1 MTQKKV
7 FHGASLTGLILIL
20 LGILWVLNNLE
31 IIDFRLSEWW
41 PLILILI
48 GLIHLISGRKLFNTG
63 AWILIFLGIIFL
75 LTTNNYL
82 EWEEI
87 WRYWPVI
94 LIIIGI
100 SIIAQRHGKHI
111 PRSSSEDEIDGSA
124 LFGGI
129 EKNINSKNFKGGAI
143 STLFGGA
150 EIDLRNSEL
159 DEGGA
164 VVDVSTIFGGTEIRI
179 PESWP
184 LDIRSTAIFGGVEN
198 KTSNEVKKKG
208 KRLVI
213 KSSTIFGGIEI
224 KN

>member
-1 MTQKKV
+1 MYDCNNIHSFFKTKRNLLFK
-7 FHGASLTGLILIL
+7 IL
-20 LGILWVLNNLE
+20 
-31 IIDFRLSEWW
+31 RLQS
-41 PLILILI
+41 
-48 GLIHLISGRKLFNTG
+48 
-63 AWILIFLGIIFL
+63 
-75 LTTNNYL
+75 
-82 EWEEI
+82 
-87 WRYWPVI
+87 
-94 LIIIGI
+94 
-100 SIIAQRHGKHI
+100 
-111 PRSSSEDEIDGSA
+111 
-124 LFGGI
+124 
-129 EKNINSKNFKGGAI
+129 KNINSKNFKGGAI